1 MFVTEAIK
9 PSFGDEGIGEGYL
22 HIGIIHRGNVLQNYG
37 CNLLGFIIS

>member
-1 MFVTEAIK
+1 MFVTEVIK

-22 HIGIIHRGNVLQNYG
+22 HIRIIPRGNVIQNYG